1 MGGDSAPVPVPALY
15 YTKIKSNGNSKIE
28 SIVCTAPVHGGYY
41 TDIWAL
47 YFILTLMKAGLE
59 KQKWRGYKR
68 MGLKLRLWRKDG
80 DDPDLNQ
87 LQ

>member
-1 MGGDSAPVPVPALY
+1 M
-15 YTKIKSNGNSKIE
+15 
-28 SIVCTAPVHGGYY
+28 HGGYY

-80 DDPDLNQ
+80 DDPDFNGFAFWVSWNCVGVIKCRV
-87 LQ
+87 